1 VSAPAPALS
10 HGGADRR
17 ARHVVIPGSGVYI
30 ALTGLTPWKVPLVV
44 GMLGLPVV
52 ARGGEPKD
60 GGE

>member
-1 VSAPAPALS
+1 V
-10 HGGADRR
+10 RR
-17 ARHVVIPGSGVYI
+17 LLLFRTAVLIVVRDMLIPGSGVYI

-44 GMLGLPVV
+44 GMLGLPIV